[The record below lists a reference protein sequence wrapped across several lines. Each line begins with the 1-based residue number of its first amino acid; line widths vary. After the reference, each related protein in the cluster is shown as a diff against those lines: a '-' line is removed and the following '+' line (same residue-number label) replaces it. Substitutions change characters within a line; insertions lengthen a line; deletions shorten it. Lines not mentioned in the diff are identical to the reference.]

1 MKTKKDLKYYL
12 NLPYSIEII
21 PEKKGYFVKI
31 KELPGC
37 MSQGETKEE
46 AFKNI
51 EEAKHLWIA
60 TSLKRNLPIPEPEQH
75 TDFSGKLLLR
85 LPKSLH
91 AKLSLRANEEGISLN
106 QYILSL
112 LSANSSVDMVKRE
125 IRECVNEI
133 KELEHENTIRLRDS
147 YKAEYPSDETYKM
160 VNAGIYSQSTGGGS
174 AKRKSN

>member
-1 MKTKKDLKYYL
+1 M
-12 NLPYSIEII
+12 PYSIEMT

-37 MSQGETKEE
+37 ISQGETREE

-51 EEAKHLWIA
+51 EEAKHLWLE
-60 TSLKRNLPIPEPEQH
+60 TSIKRDLPIPEPEFN

-91 AKLSLRANEEGISLN
+91 AKLSRRSNEEGISLN

-125 IRECVNEI
+125 IQECVNEI
-133 KELEHENTIRLRDS
+133 KELEHENTIRLREG
-147 YKAEYPSDETYKM
+147 YTAEIPSEDTYKI
-160 VNAGIYSQSTGGGS
+160 VNAGIYSQSTGGRS